1 MAIRSEGFYLSFQVY
16 LSVNVA
22 LASEQANQL
31 CEFGESYF
39 GGSPLAALPPKR
51 FPKLAEVSLLAG

>member
-1 MAIRSEGFYLSFQVY
+1 M
-16 LSVNVA
+16 A
-22 LASEQANQL
+22 LAREQANQL